1 MKRTLLIVLLMVLT
15 IFSAYNLSA
24 QKADF
29 NGNWKLDMTKSTLP
43 EYTPILT
50 RIEVRISGDS
60 LLTERFYNTGDG
72 QEYPFNEN
80 LTLDSKEHNI
90 TIYDMPRK
98 SKASWSEQDGLTIES
113 TTTSNDGDFVSKE
126 AWKADVTA
134 KTLTISFK
142 NSMAGNMADG
152 IFILN
157 RVDQ

>member
-1 MKRTLLIVLLMVLT
+1 MGLT

-43 EYTPILT
+43 EYTPILI

-98 SKASWSEQDGLTIES
+98 SKLHGR
-113 TTTSNDGDFVSKE
+113 NR
-126 AWKADVTA
+126 
-134 KTLTISFK
+134 
-142 NSMAGNMADG
+142 MA
-152 IFILN
+152 
-157 RVDQ
+157 